1 MLCRL
6 LRAASMLACTMLLF
20 IAVCTTA
27 LAQTGLTMEEMKPK
41 LQPYFADELI
51 DDLKDQLP
59 KGVQYRVWGW
69 DVGDY
74 SGDKVP
80 DLVLAVRQANDKGRN
95 IQVYL
100 FVDIDGYLTR
110 VGKFTYT
117 FIELPIEVGVFVK
130 DNGCFVLQKYQD
142 FEWSITGYRFD
153 NGSIIVL
160 DEFKTERVKTMTHEA
175 YHNYQSLT
183 AYERYRDTKTN
194 DELFYSDHL
203 TIPAYPRGS
212 YVYRGFAADAL
223 SNQSK
228 YLTKGSFYWE
238 GTNDLSFS
246 SRAVYN
252 EQYMYFLV
260 KVTDDKVVGD
270 AKGLETKDEGSA
282 KDGNEA
288 SNDTAIG
295 DKVEIWLDM
304 SNVQSRFIK
313 RKGKTDSFQFRT
325 RAESSIFAFSVS
337 VGNFAERKPSIKTSA
352 SDELSEA
359 QKQAV
364 QQVKVATSLWEKGY
378 IVKVR
383 VPFQLLGFTGAPVEE
398 GKISEYGCT
407 VLVRDID
414 NEFRPQEETILATSK
429 FENANP
435 SSYGSI
441 MFIPNGVVYGEARNI
456 YTEPVVDR
464 LREIGF

>member
-1 MLCRL
+1 MTFRSFS
-6 LRAASMLACTMLLF
+6 RAAFRLAF
-20 IAVCTTA
+20 AVFA
-27 LAQTGLTMEEMKPK
+27 LVALSTRTHAQTGLTMDEMKPK

-51 DDLKDQLP
+51 DDLKEQLP

-95 IQVYL
+95 VQVYL

-110 VGKFTYT
+110 VGKFNYT

-160 DEFKTERVKTMTHEA
+160 DEFKTERVKNMTHEA

-183 AYERYRDTKTN
+183 AYERYRDTKNN
-194 DELFYSDHL
+194 DELFYSDYL

-212 YVYRGFAADAL
+212 YVFRGFAADAT

-238 GTNDLSFS
+238 GADDLSFN

-270 AKGLETKDEGSA
+270 AKGLEVKDEKSA
-282 KDGNEA
+282 KDKDA
-288 SNDTAIG
+288 AADAMVG
-295 DKVEIWLDM
+295 DKVELWLDM

-313 RKGKTDSFQFRT
+313 RKGKTESFQFRT
-325 RAESSIFAFSVS
+325 RAESSIFAFTVS
-337 VGNFAERKPSIKTSA
+337 LGNFAERKPSVKTSA
-352 SDELSEA
+352 SDDLSDV

-378 IVKVR
+378 IVKIR
-383 VPFQLLGFTGAPVEE
+383 IPFQLLGFTGAPVEE

-407 VLVRDID
+407 VLVRDVD
-414 NEFRPQEETILATSK
+414 NEFRPDEETILATSK

-435 SSYGSI
+435 SSYGAL

-456 YTEPVVDR
+456 YTEPIVDR